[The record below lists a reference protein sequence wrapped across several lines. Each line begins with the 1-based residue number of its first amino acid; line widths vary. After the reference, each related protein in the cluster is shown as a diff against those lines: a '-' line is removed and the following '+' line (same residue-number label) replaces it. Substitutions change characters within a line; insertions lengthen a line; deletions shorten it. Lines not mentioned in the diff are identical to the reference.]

1 MPHKR
6 AKRAVRERERSLKGD
21 NLPPKQGPGN
31 EETVPKSVAR
41 ILNAEKIRLEFR
53 EKKRKIDVSNGDECP
68 QLKRRRSAS
77 DVNSRKDEML
87 KIRAGETIAHFNKRV
102 ESSMMPLIRT
112 AMQQSSAQVRKVQ
125 KHEIEQ
131 GVAKPA
137 AQVKTMINN
146 ASRADVSNPS
156 PPNSTHTPPSCA
168 DTSKLSPLTST
179 STPQRQPRDRPK
191 EFRVSS
197 TSTPRRLNDI
207 AQEPPRFGKLPRG
220 ARSGKDSSKEK
231 VTGILS
237 MAQKAMME
245 EERENVIKRYRELKA
260 KKLRISD
267 CSSAMG
273 G

>member
-21 NLPPKQGPGN
+21 NLPPKHLGN

-41 ILNAEKIRLEFR
+41 ILNAAKIRLEFK
-53 EKKRKIDVSNGDECP
+53 EKKRKIDEPNGDGCP
-68 QLKRRRSAS
+68 QLKRRRLAN
-77 DVNSRKDEML
+77 DVNNRKEGML
-87 KIRAGETIAHFNKRV
+87 KIQPGETIAHFNKRV

-125 KHEIEQ
+125 KREIEQ
-131 GVAKPA
+131 GVSKPA
-137 AQVKTMINN
+137 AAQVTMMINN

-156 PPNSTHTPPSCA
+156 PPTSTNTPPSCA
-168 DTSKLSPLTST
+168 DASKLSPPTLTST
-179 STPQRQPRDRPK
+179 SQRQPRDKPK

-197 TSTPRRLNDI
+197 TSAPRRLNDI

-220 ARSGKDSSKEK
+220 ARSDKDSSKEK

-260 KKLRISD
+260 KKLRSD
-267 CSSAMG
+267 CSGAMG

>member
-6 AKRAVRERERSLKGD
+6 AKRVVREQERSLKGH
-21 NLPPKQGPGN
+21 NLPPKHLGN

-53 EKKRKIDVSNGDECP
+53 EKKRKIDEPNGDESP
-68 QLKRRRSAS
+68 QLKRRRPSS
-77 DVNSRKDEML
+77 DVNSRKGEML
-87 KIRAGETIAHFNKRV
+87 KIQPGETIAHFNKRV

-112 AMQQSSAQVRKVQ
+112 AMQQSSAQVRRVQ
-125 KHEIEQ
+125 KREIEQ
-131 GVAKPA
+131 GVAKPG
-137 AQVKTMINN
+137 AQVKTMIND
-146 ASRADVSNPS
+146 STRADVSNPS
-156 PPNSTHTPPSCA
+156 LPPSTNTPLSRTDA
-168 DTSKLSPLTST
+168 LNLSPLAST
-179 STPQRQPRDRPK
+179 STLQRQHRDKPK

-197 TSTPRRLNDI
+197 TSAPRRLNDI
-207 AQEPPRFGKLPRG
+207 AQEPPRFDRLPRG

-260 KKLRISD
+260 KKLRSD
-267 CSSAMG
+267 CSGAMG
-273 G
+273 E

>member
-21 NLPPKQGPGN
+21 NLEPKHLGN

-53 EKKRKIDVSNGDECP
+53 NKKRKIDDPNGDECP
-68 QLKRRRSAS
+68 QLKRRRSTS
-77 DVNSRKDEML
+77 DVNSRKEDML
-87 KIRAGETIAHFNKRV
+87 KIQPGETIAHFNKRV

-112 AMQQSSAQVRKVQ
+112 AMQQSSAQVRRVQ

-146 ASRADVSNPS
+146 ASRADVSNLS
-156 PPNSTHTPPSCA
+156 PLTRTHTPPSRV
-168 DTSKLSPLTST
+168 DTSPLTST
-179 STPQRQPRDRPK
+179 STRQQQPRDKPK
-191 EFRVSS
+191 EFCVSS
-197 TSTPRRLNDI
+197 TSAPRRLNDI

-231 VTGILS
+231 VVGILS

-245 EERENVIKRYRELKA
+245 EEREKVIKRYRELKA
-260 KKLRISD
+260 KKLRSD
-267 CSSAMG
+267 CTSGAIGRVS
-273 G
+273 

>member
-21 NLPPKQGPGN
+21 NLPPKHLGN

-53 EKKRKIDVSNGDECP
+53 EKKRKIDKPNGDECP
-68 QLKRRRSAS
+68 QLKRRRLAN
-77 DVNSRKDEML
+77 DVNNRKEEML
-87 KIRAGETIAHFNKRV
+87 KIQPGETIARFNKRV

-125 KHEIEQ
+125 KREIEQ
-131 GVAKPA
+131 GVSKPA
-137 AQVKTMINN
+137 AQVTMMINN

-156 PPNSTHTPPSCA
+156 PPTLTNTPPSRA
-168 DTSKLSPLTST
+168 DASNLSPLMLT
-179 STPQRQPRDRPK
+179 STPQRQPHDKPK

-197 TSTPRRLNDI
+197 TSAPRRLNDI

-220 ARSGKDSSKEK
+220 ARSDKDSSKEK
-231 VTGILS
+231 VAGILS

-260 KKLRISD
+260 KKLRSD
-267 CSSAMG
+267 CSGARG

>member
-21 NLPPKQGPGN
+21 DLPPRHLGN

-53 EKKRKIDVSNGDECP
+53 EKKRKIDEPNGDECP
-68 QLKRRRSAS
+68 QLKRRRPAS
-77 DVNSRKDEML
+77 DVNSRKEGML
-87 KIRAGETIAHFNKRV
+87 KIQPGETIAHFNKRV

-112 AMQQSSAQVRKVQ
+112 AMQQSSAQVRRVQ

-131 GVAKPA
+131 GVAKPV
-137 AQVKTMINN
+137 AQINTMVNN

-156 PPNSTHTPPSCA
+156 PPTSTITPPSRA
-168 DTSKLSPLTST
+168 DASNLTPLTLT
-179 STPQRQPRDRPK
+179 STPQRQPRDKPK
-191 EFRVSS
+191 EFCVSS
-197 TSTPRRLNDI
+197 TSAPRRLNDI
-207 AQEPPRFGKLPRG
+207 AQEPPRFGKLPQG

-231 VTGILS
+231 VAGILS

-260 KKLRISD
+260 KKLRSD
-267 CSSAMG
+267 GSGAMG

>member
-21 NLPPKQGPGN
+21 DLPPKHLGN

-41 ILNAEKIRLEFR
+41 ILNAEKIRLEFK
-53 EKKRKIDVSNGDECP
+53 EKKRKIDEPNGDECP
-68 QLKRRRSAS
+68 QLKRKRPAS
-77 DVNSRKDEML
+77 DVNNRKEDML
-87 KIRAGETIAHFNKRV
+87 KIQAGETIAHFNKRV

-125 KHEIEQ
+125 KREIEQ

-137 AQVKTMINN
+137 AQATTMINN
-146 ASRADVSNPS
+146 AGRADVSNPS
-156 PPNSTHTPPSCA
+156 SH
-168 DTSKLSPLTST
+168 TST
-179 STPQRQPRDRPK
+179 NTAPSRADASNLSLLTLASTPQRQSRDKPK

-197 TSTPRRLNDI
+197 TSAPRRLNDI

-220 ARSGKDSSKEK
+220 ARSDKDSSKEK
-231 VTGILS
+231 VAGILS

-260 KKLRISD
+260 RKLRSD
-267 CSSAMG
+267 CSGAMG